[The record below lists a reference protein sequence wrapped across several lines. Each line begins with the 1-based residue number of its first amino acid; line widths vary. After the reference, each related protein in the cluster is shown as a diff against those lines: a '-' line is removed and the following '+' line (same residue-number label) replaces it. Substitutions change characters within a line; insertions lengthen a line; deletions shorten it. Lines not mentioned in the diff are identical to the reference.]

1 MLRGLKTYNLCS
13 LDFVTM
19 FFLCINHG
27 LMIAFLI
34 DIHVCLHNITMHIE
48 YMLAIVLIDI
58 RVCLEL

>member
-1 MLRGLKTYNLCS
+1 
-13 LDFVTM
+13 
-19 FFLCINHG
+19 
-27 LMIAFLI
+27 MIAFLI